1 MLLSNEISKLP
12 NSVYS
17 LRKKTHQDSLIFSN
31 ALKSENSKVFVKK
44 RKTLQTERSS
54 TKQLTIKVMKC
65 KGKLRKCCRLKETT
79 ETGQLKAARE
89 SEAGLFAIITLLA
102 QLKKLNGIS
111 A

>member
-44 RKTLQTERSS
+44 RKTLQ
-54 TKQLTIKVMKC
+54 
-65 KGKLRKCCRLKETT
+65 
-79 ETGQLKAARE
+79 
-89 SEAGLFAIITLLA
+89 ITM
-102 QLKKLNGIS
+102 NS
-111 A
+111 FH

>member
-44 RKTLQTERSS
+44 RKTLQITMNSFHWVDP
-54 TKQLTIKVMKC
+54 Q
-65 KGKLRKCCRLKETT
+65 
-79 ETGQLKAARE
+79 
-89 SEAGLFAIITLLA
+89 EAGRQRVSPERRHTFCAHA
-102 QLKKLNGIS
+102 S
-111 A
+111 

>member
-44 RKTLQTERSS
+44 RKQSYMLAVLS
-54 TKQLTIKVMKC
+54 MK
-65 KGKLRKCCRLKETT
+65 KKC
-79 ETGQLKAARE
+79 
-89 SEAGLFAIITLLA
+89 
-102 QLKKLNGIS
+102 
-111 A
+111 